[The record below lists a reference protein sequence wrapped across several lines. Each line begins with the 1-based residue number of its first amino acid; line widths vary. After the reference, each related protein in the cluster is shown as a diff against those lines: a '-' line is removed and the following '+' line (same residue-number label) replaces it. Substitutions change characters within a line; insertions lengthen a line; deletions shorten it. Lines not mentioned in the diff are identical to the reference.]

1 MYIKLKNVGAIKE
14 ATVDLT
20 GLSVIAG
27 KNGTGK
33 STIGKTVYTIIKSVQ
48 EQDKIVAK
56 KQKDF
61 IEWACKNIYFQ
72 LQGSIATA
80 ANAKK
85 IVSADSELLESTFQY
100 GAFEQQLTQHVF
112 EENDL
117 NTAYALVDSRI
128 VSVDNFS
135 EIVDAATR
143 LKIKEMLRTIKDRLA
158 PIDTSTA
165 LKDSLLF
172 MYQKVFDGQ
181 INNVQSHLTS
191 EVDFSG
197 LLKYSVSNN
206 ADTVPFSDRLKI
218 RYADTQLTQ
227 KVFQDV
233 TFVETPLLLQVE
245 KVRDTENLPHYWKDL
260 LGKISTQSSGSL
272 LQNSMIKEA
281 VTDISKALGGS
292 LEYNTNR
299 RRFEFIKK
307 DFEKGTNV
315 FISNAASGEKI
326 LGIFQQLALEGMFG
340 PDKIIILDEPENH
353 LHPAWLSV
361 LAEVLVKLAIAKCPI
376 LITSHSPDLLQAI
389 RFHAKRHGLSQLK
402 MYLANSDTQ
411 VVEDKTGKE
420 YEIFDNL
427 AKPINDIF
435 RFSIDETIA

>member
-1 MYIKLKNVGAIKE
+1 MYIKLQNIGAIDE

-33 STIGKTVYTIIKSVQ
+33 STIGKTVYTIIKSIQ

-56 KQKDF
+56 NQRDF

-112 EENDL
+112 EEKDL
-117 NTAYALVDSRI
+117 NTAYALIDSRI
-128 VSVDNFS
+128 VSVDDFS
-135 EIVDAATR
+135 EIVDAATK
-143 LKIKEMLRTIKDRLA
+143 LKIKELLRTIKDRLA
-158 PIDTSTA
+158 PIDTSKA

-197 LLKYSVSNN
+197 LLRYSVSNN

-218 RYADTQLTQ
+218 TYADTQITQ

-233 TFVETPLLLQVE
+233 TFVETPLLLQVK

-260 LGKISTQSSGSL
+260 LGKISTQPNSSL

-292 LEYNTNR
+292 LEYNTNKG
-299 RRFEFIKK
+299 RFEFIKK

-315 FISNAASGEKI
+315 FIGNAASGEKI

-353 LHPAWLSV
+353 LHPAWLSI
-361 LAEVLVKLAIAKCPI
+361 LAEVLVKLAVAKCPI

-389 RFHAKRHGLSQLK
+389 RFHAKQHNLSQLK

-435 RFSIDETIA
+435 KFSIDETLA

>member
-1 MYIKLKNVGAIKE
+1 MYIKLQNVGAIKE

-85 IVSADSELLESTFQY
+85 IVIADSELLESTFQY

-112 EENDL
+112 EEKDL
-117 NTAYALVDSRI
+117 NTAYALIDSRI
-128 VSVDNFS
+128 VSVDKFS
-135 EIVDAATR
+135 EIVDDPTKSKVKEI
-143 LKIKEMLRTIKDRLA
+143 LKSIKDKLV
-158 PIDTSTA
+158 PIDTGTA
-165 LKDSLLF
+165 LKESLLF
-172 MYQKVFDGQ
+172 MYQNVFDGQ
-181 INNVQSHLTS
+181 INNLKSHITS

-206 ADTVPFSDRLKI
+206 ADTMSFSDRLKI
-218 RYADTQLTQ
+218 TYADTQIQQ
-227 KVFQDV
+227 KVFQDA
-233 TFVETPLLLQVE
+233 TFIETPLVLQIE
-245 KVRDTENLPHYWKDL
+245 KIRNIEALPIYWKDL
-260 LGKISTQSSGSL
+260 LRKVTMQSIDAT
-272 LQNSMIKEA
+272 LQNDNVKEV
-281 VTDISKALGGS
+281 VTDVSNALGGS
-292 LEYNTNR
+292 LEYNTNT

-307 DFEKGTNV
+307 DFGKGANV
-315 FISNAASGEKI
+315 SIGNAASGEKI
-326 LGIFQQLALEGMFG
+326 LGIFQRLALKGLFG
-340 PDKIIILDEPENH
+340 PDKILILDEPENH
-353 LHPAWLSV
+353 LHPEWLAV
-361 LAEVLVKLAIAKCPI
+361 LAEVLVKLSIAKCPI
-376 LITSHSPDLLQAI
+376 LVTSHSPDLLQAI
-389 RFHAKRHGLSQLK
+389 RYYAKKHGLSQLK
-402 MYLANSDTQ
+402 MYLADSKTQ
-411 VVEDKTGKE
+411 VVEDKTGRE

-427 AKPINDIF
+427 SKPINDIF
-435 RFSIDETIA
+435 KFSVEEAFA